1 VHKRVTGNHLGG
13 AIIFVITIVLLCLSK
28 SGCIVLSRI
37 FNVVKNGFYYVN
49 VIMYLFLLY
58 VYMKTITTRVSKQ
71 TSVIYFFKVGSAKMK
86 CKIFPWKTQLL

>member
-1 VHKRVTGNHLGG
+1 VHKRVTGNHLRG
-13 AIIFVITIVLLCLSK
+13 AIIFIITVVLLCLSK

-37 FNVVKNGFYYVN
+37 FNLVKNGFYYVN
-49 VIMYLFLLY
+49 VIMLFLLY